1 MKKKFITEEN
11 TKFHFRIPPMYFKAG
26 DDPNQQNIKSYL
38 PTELQHTA
46 PKKAATPVVGAPMG
60 PPLYTVSGQLAG
72 RSRLDVSGEGSSS
85 SSSTSLTVEVEEE
98 GSGSGRRRGRSG
110 GDEGPG
116 GKREKL

>member
-1 MKKKFITEEN
+1 MVTI
-11 TKFHFRIPPMYFKAG
+11 HFRIPPMYFKAG

-60 PPLYTVSGQLAG
+60 PPLYTVSGQLAS
-72 RSRLDVSGEGSSS
+72 RSRLDVSSEGGEG
-85 SSSTSLTVEVEEE
+85 SSTSLTVEVEEE
-98 GSGSGRRRGRSG
+98 GGGIGSRRRGRSG
-110 GDEGPG
+110 GEEGPG

>member
-1 MKKKFITEEN
+1 MFTFI
-11 TKFHFRIPPMYFKAG
+11 RIPPMYFKAG

-46 PKKAATPVVGAPMG
+46 PKKAATPSAGAPMG

-72 RSRLDVSGEGSSS
+72 RSRLDVSSDAGEGSSGS
-85 SSSTSLTVEVEEE
+85 SLMVEVEEE
-98 GSGSGRRRGRSG
+98 ATSRRRGRSG

>member
-1 MKKKFITEEN
+1 
-11 TKFHFRIPPMYFKAG
+11 MYFKAG

-60 PPLYTVSGQLAG
+60 PPLYTVSGQLAS

-85 SSSTSLTVEVEEE
+85 SSTILTVEVEEE

-110 GDEGPG
+110 GEEGPG

>member
-1 MKKKFITEEN
+1 
-11 TKFHFRIPPMYFKAG
+11 MYFKAR

-46 PKKAATPVVGAPMG
+46 PKKAATPSAGAPMG

-72 RSRLDVSGEGSSS
+72 RSRLEVSADAGESSSGSS
-85 SSSTSLTVEVEEE
+85 LMVDVEEE
-98 GSGSGRRRGRSG
+98 ATSRRRGRSG